1 LGFRDI
7 ACGGIDARRARVSR
21 TELGGLEMFGDMFQI
36 VPALLK
42 IARSI
47 LDGYFN
53 PLVFWYQWEYLL
65 ISKDYFFAGYLRLVN
80 HLFPMFTLLTSS
92 IQSPQL

>member
-65 ISKDYFFAGYLRLVN
+65 ISKDFFFCRVSKIGQPFIPYVHTAN
-80 HLFPMFTLLTSS
+80 
-92 IQSPQL
+92 